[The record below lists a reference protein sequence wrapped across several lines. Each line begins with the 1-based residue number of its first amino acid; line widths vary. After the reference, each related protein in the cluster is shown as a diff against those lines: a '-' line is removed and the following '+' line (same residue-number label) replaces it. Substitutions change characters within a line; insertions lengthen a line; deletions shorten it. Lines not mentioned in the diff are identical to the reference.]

1 MIGGTW
7 NIRGTGKTGRKQAL
21 SDWISKYKI
30 EFLTVQETKKE
41 KMSLAFLKSI
51 SGAWDFDWF
60 ELPANNTAGGVL
72 VGFRNDLFDILSV
85 HKFKFCM
92 SVAVR
97 NKFDGFSWCFV
108 AVYGTTYYD
117 QKMEFIAELHDVLS
131 GCSIPTL
138 VGGTLIWL
146 DRMQIKAM
154 AKLMLIGLCCSMIG
168 SIDGL

>member
-21 SDWISKYKI
+21 TDWISKYKI
-30 EFLTVQETKKE
+30 EFLTAQETKKE

-51 SGAWDFDWF
+51 SGAWDFEWF
-60 ELPANNTAGGVL
+60 ELPANNTTGGVL

-92 SVAVR
+92 SVTVR
-97 NKFDGFSWCFV
+97 NKSGGFSWCFV

-117 QKMEFIAELHDVLS
+117 QKMEFIAEQHDVLS
-131 GCSIPTL
+131 GCSVPTL
-138 VGGTLIWL
+138 VGG
-146 DRMQIKAM
+146 
-154 AKLMLIGLCCSMIG
+154 GL
-168 SIDGL
+168 